1 MNEWGEIEELL
12 RRDREAGVPEPP
24 DPRYTIA
31 AVKRRLQGN
40 GKTEE
45 PRSAGWLLLAA
56 GLGVALCAGLLAVH
70 LGLDPWW
77 LWLAPLLSIPAWP
90 ILLRKGVEER

>member
-1 MNEWGEIEELL
+1 MNEWREVEELL
-12 RRDREAGVPEPP
+12 RRDCEAGIPEPP

-40 GKTEE
+40 SKTEE
-45 PRSAGWLLLAA
+45 ARPNGWLLIAA

-70 LGLDPWW
+70 LGLDPRW